1 MLKENRA
8 GADAAV
14 REAVELLGAGSEV
27 LEQARSKRAED
38 VLKVVQQ

>member
-1 MLKENRA
+1 VLKENRA

-27 LEQARSKRAED
+27 VEQARSKRAEGIF
-38 VLKVVQQ
+38 KVVQQ